1 VHSAGQG
8 GPRRTAGGYPGAS
21 AAAELFRTDVRRALF
36 LLRDGK
42 WLRVDRPT
50 GRRPRAAVQLS
61 RYPCDVVPVGL
72 DVLALLAAAGY
83 VAPGRTLPGGA
94 WRYDLTAPGRL
105 ALVAARPPPG

>member
-1 VHSAGQG
+1 VFSGGQG
-8 GPRRTAGGYPGAS
+8 GPLHPAAGYAGAP
-21 AAAELFRTDVRRALF
+21 AAAELLRTDVRRALF
-36 LLRDGK
+36 LLGDGK

-61 RYPCDVVPVGL
+61 KYRGDEVPVGL
-72 DVLALLAAAGY
+72 DVLALLASAGY

-105 ALVAARPPPG
+105 ALVAARPPAG